1 MTLYRKLPW
10 MALILCAI
18 ALTALFE
25 FSTSQVV
32 EAEPEIRFVAV
43 MEDSPDAILLK
54 KADRWSDPIVQLKF
68 NQQVTWMFDVKA
80 SIFSKIKVVTD
91 SGTKIGY
98 VKKNCLA
105 MQSQYQGDEAK
116 AMVSVGAASANTAAK
131 GLNKSNENKLR
142 KSDKNYNTRIKQ
154 VEANENLVHDKIFGG
169 KPSDNMA
176 KGVKKYRSFG
186 VDGGLLKGG
195 K

>member
-1 MTLYRKLPW
+1 MSWYRKLPW
-10 MALILCAI
+10 LALILCAI

-25 FSTSQVV
+25 FSTSEVV
-32 EAEPEIRFVAV
+32 EAEPETRFVAV

-54 KADRWSDPIVQLKF
+54 KADRWSDPIVQLRF
-68 NQQVTWMFDVKA
+68 NQQVTWLFDVKS
-80 SIFSKIKVVTD
+80 SIFSKVKVKTD
-91 SGTKIGY
+91 KGTKIGY

-105 MQSQYQGDEAK
+105 LESQYQGDEAK
-116 AMVSVGAASANTAAK
+116 AMVAVGAESANTAAK
-131 GLNKSNENKLR
+131 GLNRSTENKLR
-142 KSDKNYNTRIKQ
+142 KSDKNYNTRLKQ
-154 VEANENLVHDKIFGG
+154 VEANEKLAHDKVFGG

-186 VDGGLLKGG
+186 VDGGLIKGG